1 MNGYYGY
8 LQSSLRRHGTWV
20 AEIALSPQD
29 VGIQESNQESSLKL
43 FPNPVS
49 TIVTL
54 EIRLEK
60 NEYLNFVVYDL
71 AGKTVKVLLREYL
84 KAGLHQFSF
93 SPQPFE
99 SGNYILKVF
108 NADGDFFQ
116 SRQFQKAD

>member
-1 MNGYYGY
+1 M
-8 LQSSLRRHGTWV
+8 
-20 AEIALSPQD
+20 
-29 VGIQESNQESSLKL
+29 L
-43 FPNPVS
+43 FRS
-49 TIVTL
+49 
-54 EIRLEK
+54 RLEK